1 MPKPAKVKVR
11 VSTQPVVVME
21 AEVARKIRQHARTSM
36 KAEVCGVLIGN
47 TENERMTV
55 EACIAGINAAQGGA
69 HVTFTQDTWEH
80 IYKIK
85 DKEYPDHKIVGWY
98 HSHPGFGVFLS
109 EHDLFIQQNFFS
121 NPQQVAWVY
130 DPHTD
135 EEGCFGWIGGNI
147 EKLSAIRVGYSQ
159 DVEITGSSAQDFEE
173 DEDGALDSMVRTDRD
188 QRPAEP
194 AWMKWTT
201 RVLVSSAAVILGFW
215 CCVLCCG
222 TGDGRQCWSL
232 PADMNHPLEACR
244 AASWMEQRDLQRHC
258 SGRAGSPPTV
268 LINLFTRQASS
279 KLRSRMLLQQKETMA
294 NSDDK
299 PALKITLEDLARM
312 ELPSAASAG
321 SMASTAVGT
330 KQYGNI
336 AAPADGPAMVTEEKG
351 SIFLQGWFYL
361 GLAGL
366 VGALV
371 GWGICEPFF
380 IDSHTGA
387 RWGNI
392 VILPFVVMFTCLG
405 PWSGRKHRRALC
417 EKSHGPW
424 SAWLGAWTGSRI
436 HL

>member
-47 TENERMTV
+47 TEHERMTV

-85 DKEYPDHKIVGWY
+85 DKEYPEDKIVGWY

-135 EEGCFGWIGGNI
+135 EEGCFGWIGSNI

-159 DVEITGSSAQDFEE
+159 NVEITGSAAQDFEG
-173 DEDGALDSMVRTDRD
+173 DDDGALDSMVHKDHD

-201 RVLVSSAAVILGFW
+201 QFLGYAAAILLGLVSGYALRNWQVSPVLESYQQIMEHPIDACHVLLQPYISMPPEQNGIVAAP
-215 CCVLCCG
+215 
-222 TGDGRQCWSL
+222 Q
-232 PADMNHPLEACR
+232 A
-244 AASWMEQRDLQRHC
+244 
-258 SGRAGSPPTV
+258 PPQ
-268 LINLFTRQASS
+268 QASP
-279 KLRSRMLLQQKETMA
+279 QQPQQQ
-294 NSDDK
+294 N
-299 PALKITLEDLARM
+299 
-312 ELPSAASAG
+312 
-321 SMASTAVGT
+321 
-330 KQYGNI
+330 
-336 AAPADGPAMVTEEKG
+336 APATKG
-351 SIFLQGWFYL
+351 NNG
-361 GLAGL
+361 
-366 VGALV
+366 
-371 GWGICEPFF
+371 
-380 IDSHTGA
+380 
-387 RWGNI
+387 
-392 VILPFVVMFTCLG
+392 
-405 PWSGRKHRRALC
+405 KH
-417 EKSHGPW
+417 
-424 SAWLGAWTGSRI
+424 
-436 HL
+436 

>member
-47 TENERMTV
+47 TDHERMTV

-159 DVEITGSSAQDFEE
+159 DVELTRSSAQDFEE
-173 DEDGALDSMVRTDRD
+173 DDDGALDPMVPTGRE
-188 QRPAEP
+188 QRSAEP

-201 RVLVSSAAVILGFW
+201 RVLGYLAIVLFGLVSGYMLRNWQVSP
-215 CCVLCCG
+215 VL
-222 TGDGRQCWSL
+222 DSYQQ
-232 PADMNHPLEACR
+232 MINHPLEACR
-244 AASWMEQRDLQRHC
+244 ALLSLDQERNGIVATPQTPQQQ
-258 SGRAGSPPTV
+258 PQP
-268 LINLFTRQASS
+268 QAPQH
-279 KLRSRMLLQQKETMA
+279 KVPEAK
-294 NSDDK
+294 
-299 PALKITLEDLARM
+299 
-312 ELPSAASAG
+312 
-321 SMASTAVGT
+321 
-330 KQYGNI
+330 GN
-336 AAPADGPAMVTEEKG
+336 DG
-351 SIFLQGWFYL
+351 
-361 GLAGL
+361 
-366 VGALV
+366 
-371 GWGICEPFF
+371 
-380 IDSHTGA
+380 
-387 RWGNI
+387 
-392 VILPFVVMFTCLG
+392 
-405 PWSGRKHRRALC
+405 KH
-417 EKSHGPW
+417 
-424 SAWLGAWTGSRI
+424 
-436 HL
+436 

>member
-1 MPKPAKVKVR
+1 MPKPAKVKIR

-47 TENERMTV
+47 TDHERMTV

-159 DVEITGSSAQDFEE
+159 EVEITGTAAHEFAEE
-173 DEDGALDSMVRTDRD
+173 DDGTLDSMLQTDHE
-188 QRPAEP
+188 QRRQEP

-201 RVLVSSAAVILGFW
+201 RVLGYLAAIVLGFVVCFVFLNW
-215 CCVLCCG
+215 LWAPALGKAQRYDQLMEMLQQLQQQQAGAAG
-222 TGDGRQCWSL
+222 TAAPGGGGVHGVESQ
-232 PADMNHPLEACR
+232 PAPGPENPQQ
-244 AASWMEQRDLQRHC
+244 SIPQQ
-258 SGRAGSPPTV
+258 
-268 LINLFTRQASS
+268 RQAH
-279 KLRSRMLLQQKETMA
+279 
-294 NSDDK
+294 
-299 PALKITLEDLARM
+299 P
-312 ELPSAASAG
+312 
-321 SMASTAVGT
+321 
-330 KQYGNI
+330 
-336 AAPADGPAMVTEEKG
+336 EKG
-351 SIFLQGWFYL
+351 NDG
-361 GLAGL
+361 
-366 VGALV
+366 
-371 GWGICEPFF
+371 
-380 IDSHTGA
+380 
-387 RWGNI
+387 
-392 VILPFVVMFTCLG
+392 
-405 PWSGRKHRRALC
+405 KH
-417 EKSHGPW
+417 
-424 SAWLGAWTGSRI
+424 
-436 HL
+436 